1 MCLFE
6 AGFRNEGLI
15 IPERMAQ
22 DFGFTGV
29 LGKQAHSRL
38 RNWFSSAAVK
48 SKDKSDSGIIEF
60 SFLIIQVGFFV
71 FATNQSGKCK

>member
-1 MCLFE
+1 
-6 AGFRNEGLI
+6 
-15 IPERMAQ
+15 MAQ

-38 RNWFSSAAVK
+38 RNWFSSATVK

-60 SFLIIQVGFFV
+60 SFLTTGRQ
-71 FATNQSGKCK
+71 NQYSILQLTGSHLT

>member
-1 MCLFE
+1 VYVPEYYGRYNNFL
-6 AGFRNEGLI
+6 RNEGLI
-15 IPERMAQ
+15 IPESMAQ

-38 RNWFSSAAVK
+38 HNWFSSAAVK

-60 SFLIIQVGFFV
+60 SFL
-71 FATNQSGKCK
+71 SCLYESE

>member
-1 MCLFE
+1 
-6 AGFRNEGLI
+6 
-15 IPERMAQ
+15 MAQ

-29 LGKQAHSRL
+29 LGKQAHRRL

-60 SFLIIQVGFFV
+60 SFLSKQNIFIIKQTRLVKV
-71 FATNQSGKCK
+71 